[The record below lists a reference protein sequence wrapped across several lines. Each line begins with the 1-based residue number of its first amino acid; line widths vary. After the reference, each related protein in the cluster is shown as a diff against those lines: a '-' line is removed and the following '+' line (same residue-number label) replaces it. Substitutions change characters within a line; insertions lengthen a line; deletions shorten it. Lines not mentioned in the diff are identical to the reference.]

1 MNPSVTSSLTG
12 NSVKTHRLVGE
23 LEFYGEIINSYA
35 LDNMLLNGQIVTEG
49 SESNQNDLSKS
60 VEELQQQMT
69 YETGLSWDFT
79 NIWKIREGHGYPY
92 FQSSEYLTSIISA
105 DSNNANWG
113 TLLPKG
119 VVAVK
124 DGSSKIFEIA
134 PSSGYEIESVL
145 VDNVSVGTPSTYT
158 FSNIMENHT
167 IIAIFKEKSLNTNEL
182 AAKSISIYPSPTSN
196 NIYVT
201 GNKKI
206 SAPELYNNNG
216 QKVLQGSGN
225 SMDLTKITN
234 GVYILK
240 IITDNGEISTSKI
253 IKR

>member
-1 MNPSVTSSLTG
+1 
-12 NSVKTHRLVGE
+12 
-23 LEFYGEIINSYA
+23 
-35 LDNMLLNGQIVTEG
+35 
-49 SESNQNDLSKS
+49 
-60 VEELQQQMT
+60 
-69 YETGLSWDFT
+69 
-79 NIWKIREGHGYPY
+79 
-92 FQSSEYLTSIISA
+92 
-105 DSNNANWG
+105 
-113 TLLPKG
+113 
-119 VVAVK
+119 
-124 DGSSKIFEIA
+124 
-134 PSSGYEIESVL
+134 
-145 VDNVSVGTPSTYT
+145 
-158 FSNIMENHT
+158 MENHT